1 MILAIIFLVLIITG
15 TLLYKDLQK
24 LHAEIQEKIKK
35 GTSSERK

>member
-1 MILAIIFLVLIITG
+1 MILALIFLVLVIVG

-35 GTSSERK
+35 GSDTPR